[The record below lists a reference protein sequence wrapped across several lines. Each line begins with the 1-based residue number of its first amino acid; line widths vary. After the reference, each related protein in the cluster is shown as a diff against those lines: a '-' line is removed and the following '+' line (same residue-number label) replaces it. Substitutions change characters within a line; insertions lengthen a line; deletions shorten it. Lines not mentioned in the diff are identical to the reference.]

1 MNNLNYFTKI
11 ILCFPLVVSLLL
23 SGCVSK
29 PEINLTQVNVTNV
42 EQAKSW
48 EMQGKLAVKTTED
61 KFSTNLYWLHTENSN
76 ELRLTTMLGTT
87 VMSLKSDA
95 KGAMLIL
102 DGKTYRDD
110 DPERLLSRLTGW
122 SIPIDILPLWITG
135 QISATDQVLSTDDA
149 NRPQKV
155 QSHFGDTPWQVV
167 FKSWQTQSGAQLP
180 KLLELTREDIRLKIQ
195 ISQWQAL
202 TDSVT
207 LSPETPEKSNEQ

>member
-11 ILCFPLVVSLLL
+11 IPCLLLLSSLLL
-23 SGCVSK
+23 GGCVSK
-29 PEINLTQVNVTNV
+29 PNINLLPVNVTDA

-61 KFSTNLYWLHTENSN
+61 KFSTNLYWLHTEYNN

-87 VMSLKSDA
+87 VMSLTSDA
-95 KGAMLIL
+95 NGAELVL
-102 DGKTYRDD
+102 DGKTYRDE
-110 DPERLLSRLTGW
+110 DPEQLLKKLTGW

-135 QISATDQVLSTDDA
+135 QTSSTDQVISRDDEL
-149 NRPQKV
+149 RPLKV
-155 QSHFGDTPWQVV
+155 QSHVGTTPWQVT
-167 FKSWQTQSGAQLP
+167 FKSWQIQSGAQLP

-202 TDSVT
+202 ADSVP
-207 LSPETPEKSNEQ
+207 LSQETPEKSNEQ